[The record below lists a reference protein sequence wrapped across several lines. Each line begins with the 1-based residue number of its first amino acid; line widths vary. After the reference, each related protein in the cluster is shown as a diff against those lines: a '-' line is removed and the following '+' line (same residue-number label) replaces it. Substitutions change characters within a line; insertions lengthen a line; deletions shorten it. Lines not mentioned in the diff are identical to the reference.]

1 MGKYV
6 FRRLFLMIPV
16 LLGVSFI
23 IFAIMNMTP
32 GDPVMMI
39 LGEGAPAGALAAKR
53 EELGLNAPFFI
64 RYLRYLA
71 DAFRGDFG
79 NSYRTGIPVFSEIHT
94 RIGYTV
100 LLSSVSITLAVLL
113 GLPIGILSAVKQYS
127 ITDQMSIGVSLIVT
141 SMPGFFTAML
151 LILLFS
157 LKLRWLP
164 PMGVNTWVNFILPSI
179 ALSSATTASLIRMT
193 RSTMLEVIRQDY
205 IRTARAKGATERS
218 VVFHHALRNALLPV
232 VTVIGVN
239 FGQALGGS
247 IAIEQVFAIPG
258 IGQLMINSIRQ
269 KDTPMVMAAV
279 IFSAFIASSVNLL
292 VDLLY
297 SFIDPRLSSQY
308 ASKKRKG
315 RG

>member
-1 MGKYV
+1 
-6 FRRLFLMIPV
+6 
-16 LLGVSFI
+16 
-23 IFAIMNMTP
+23 
-32 GDPVMMI
+32 
-39 LGEGAPAGALAAKR
+39 
-53 EELGLNAPFFI
+53 
-64 RYLRYLA
+64 
-71 DAFRGDFG
+71 
-79 NSYRTGIPVFSEIHT
+79 
-94 RIGYTV
+94 
-100 LLSSVSITLAVLL
+100 
-113 GLPIGILSAVKQYS
+113 
-127 ITDQMSIGVSLIVT
+127 MSIGVSLIVT

-315 RG
+315 KV